1 MRVRPCRLVVDRRR
15 AVVRSLRARLN
26 DPGGAASYACTRR
39 RPGPPALYTAAGMH
53 ATRCPLLT
61 HGRPTCNRQRGVRYC
76 RLSRRPAARKVR
88 ASRARANQKTAGI
101 QKSGRT
107 FTDALGR
114 PELFRAD
121 RWIDARVRVRVHCRC
136 TLPAARA
143 KRSDRHRRWGR
154 PTQGP
159 PRRAS
164 GRGGW
169 RCMVV
174 HYPGRQNARTQHGC
188 LGPAPAGCSTCHR
201 TWQ

>member
-1 MRVRPCRLVVDRRR
+1 VWCGGAGPAVPSRRR
-15 AVVRSLRARLN
+15 SPSRRSPVPPRALERSWRR
-26 DPGGAASYACTRR
+26 GYACTRR

-174 HYPGRQNARTQHGC
+174 HSLPRQAECTHTTRVSGSGR
-188 LGPAPAGCSTCHR
+188 L
-201 TWQ
+201 